1 MAPSIVQ
8 VRWRVAK
15 SLVAQM
21 GPGVSKWDVHCSN
34 PSTPNYKIIK
44 KEGMLEGETVGSRYA
59 GCMCDLL
66 IKKYYLRPNMILLMT
81 YSSFLWHIVLF
92 EGLLGYSSF
101 FYCFFLNQKRKEKKN
116 VSTAQVVIMYHMWLW
131 FSWGE
136 SLSKICVVQRVCV
149 HLLSWLE
156 TEESFTVMQWGQS
169 CLEKGDIDKPI
180 LHLPRGEA
188 EPLICCMEQWP
199 LGIKS
204 KQNYNQNMLVQYTL
218 CSGFDGLMCS

>member
-101 FYCFFLNQKRKEKKN
+101 FLLLFPKPKKKEKKKRKEKKN
-116 VSTAQVVIMYHMWLW
+116 VSTA
-131 FSWGE
+131 
-136 SLSKICVVQRVCV
+136 
-149 HLLSWLE
+149 
-156 TEESFTVMQWGQS
+156 
-169 CLEKGDIDKPI
+169 
-180 LHLPRGEA
+180 
-188 EPLICCMEQWP
+188 
-199 LGIKS
+199 
-204 KQNYNQNMLVQYTL
+204 
-218 CSGFDGLMCS
+218 